1 MAIIEKGND
10 LSLSNSDLLS
20 SQQYIQQLQALDT
33 KDIWFQPVKYMQKPT
48 LPIAK
53 QAPQRTYMVV
63 LAGIAGLILGCIYV
77 LLRHM
82 VNNRKQKV

>member
-1 MAIIEKGND
+1 MK
-10 LSLSNSDLLS
+10 
-20 SQQYIQQLQALDT
+20 YI
-33 KDIWFQPVKYMQKPT
+33 QKPT
-48 LPIAK
+48 LPLAK
-53 QAPQRTYMVV
+53 QAPKQMYMVV